1 LLVFLLQNQ
10 IILWWVVIIAKIL
23 LFYTKWVTF
32 IHKCFLKFSHIIF
45 PCLTRLSILRKERR
59 HKQFFRIIVSKSTLC
74 TKPTHTMWDLDHLKK
89 SQTRRS
95 PKALTLRAWSLE
107 LFFYS
112 ILQTSTGKW
121 MSIHLSLDVWRTVS
135 KNYLRG
141 QAQRVTT
148 LGLLRVW
155 NFLRPLES

>member
-45 PCLTRLSILRKERR
+45 PCLTRLSIILRKERR
-59 HKQFFRIIVSKSTLC
+59 HKQFFRITVSKSTIC
-74 TKPTHTMWDLDHLKK
+74 TQLTCKPTHPMWDLDHLKK
-89 SQTRRS
+89 SQTCRS

-107 LFFYS
+107 LFFYAV
-112 ILQTSTGKW
+112 LQTSMGKW
-121 MSIHLSLDVWRTVS
+121 MSIHLSFDIWRTVS
-135 KNYLRG
+135 KNCLRD
-141 QAQRVTT
+141 QAQRVTS
-148 LGLLRVW
+148 LGFLRV
-155 NFLRPLES
+155 